1 MSSWNLALRN
11 LMRNRRRSLTTVL
24 AMVIGGVTI
33 LLFGGYVQNIV
44 CGLQTDF
51 VRASG
56 HLQLQHKDY
65 YLYGSGDPSAYG
77 IGDESHIIGVLE
89 HDPVLAPMLLIAT
102 PTLEFGGIAGN
113 FEASLSRTVYAS
125 GVIVADQNAMQ
136 RWNDYGFPGDPEVL
150 ALTGTSPDSAVIGVG
165 VARVLRLC
173 APLHVSDCPPPS
185 AETAAPTPD
194 SSPGS
199 TPDAARIAA
208 ASPPR
213 SSGDPASR
221 GAASGSAVASGS
233 AASAA
238 LPADVALLAAR
249 DGVATDAGRSGA
261 DLDTGAATHLGA
273 ATDAASAA
281 DGVHIE
287 LLAAT
292 TGGAP
297 NVARL
302 RVAKAIDIG
311 VKEANDNY
319 VGMHLP
325 AAQRL
330 LYGRAPPKV
339 TAIVLQLRHTSD
351 IPAARR
357 RIATLLATTLA
368 AAPLAV
374 YDFRE
379 LNPYYG
385 QTVALFAAIF
395 GFMAV
400 LIGAIVLFT
409 VGNTMNFA
417 IVERTVEIGTLRAI
431 GQRRAGIRRLFIAES
446 LLLGTAGAGLGV
458 LAALLLAVL
467 VNHSGLTWT
476 PPGRVSPI
484 HLHVRVWGEWTLLAS
499 TASSLLAVAVIS
511 AWWPARRAAR
521 LQVVEALRHV

>member
-1 MSSWNLALRN
+1 
-11 LMRNRRRSLTTVL
+11 
-24 AMVIGGVTI
+24 MVIGAVTI

-51 VRASG
+51 VRAGG

-65 YLYGSGDPSAYG
+65 YLYGSGDPTAYG
-77 IGDESHIIGVLE
+77 IADAPHLVDVLE
-89 HDPVLAPMLLIAT
+89 HDPVLAPLLLIAT

-136 RWNDYGFPGDPEVL
+136 RWNDYGFPGDPETM

-173 APLHVSDCPPPS
+173 APLHVSDCPQPS
-185 AETAAPTPD
+185 ADSAAPL
-194 SSPGS
+194 
-199 TPDAARIAA
+199 A
-208 ASPPR
+208 
-213 SSGDPASR
+213 
-221 GAASGSAVASGS
+221 
-233 AASAA
+233 AA
-238 LPADVALLAAR
+238 LPADVVLLAAR
-249 DGVATDAGRSGA
+249 DDVKPAGDSADAAS
-261 DLDTGAATHLGA
+261 DTRAATPLGA
-273 ATDAASAA
+273 APDAADDAP
-281 DGVHIE
+281 HIE

-319 VGMHLP
+319 IGMHLP

-351 IPAARR
+351 IPAAQR
-357 RIATLLATTLA
+357 RIATLLTTTLA